1 MKRVRVYFEYYIL
14 WTEFEMS
21 DEEKL
26 DQCDP
31 EQLSSLHAPADDND
45 GLDISSD
52 QPVQVAAVMHGPLFD
67 FHHSILRLGG
77 NTASM
82 FRVLGGIPCPKC
94 ALPTLLMIHN
104 MLYHAEMK
112 LVK

>member
-1 MKRVRVYFEYYIL
+1 
-14 WTEFEMS
+14 MS

-31 EQLSSLHAPADDND
+31 EQFSSLHDPADDND

-52 QPVQVAAVMHGPLFD
+52 QPVQAPAVMHGPLFD
-67 FHHSILRLGG
+67 FHHSIHRLGG

-82 FRVLGGIPCPKC
+82 FRVLEEIWDIPCP
-94 ALPTLLMIHN
+94 
-104 MLYHAEMK
+104 
-112 LVK
+112 